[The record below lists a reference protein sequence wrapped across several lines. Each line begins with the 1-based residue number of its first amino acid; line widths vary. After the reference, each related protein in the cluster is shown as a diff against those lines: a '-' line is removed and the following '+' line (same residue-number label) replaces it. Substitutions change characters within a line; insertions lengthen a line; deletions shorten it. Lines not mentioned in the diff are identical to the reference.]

1 MPANER
7 DVPNQSL
14 LTVFLADRVEPE
26 RRRLRHP
33 RTVGVVDEARS
44 LRAAAALPLPPT
56 SLPSRH
62 DDHIAHDHVAVR
74 CNDGMAD
81 ARR

>member
-7 DVPNQSL
+7 DMPNQSL

-33 RTVGVVDEARS
+33 RTV
-44 LRAAAALPLPPT
+44 RAAAALPLPLT

-74 CNDGMAD
+74 CNDGMAH